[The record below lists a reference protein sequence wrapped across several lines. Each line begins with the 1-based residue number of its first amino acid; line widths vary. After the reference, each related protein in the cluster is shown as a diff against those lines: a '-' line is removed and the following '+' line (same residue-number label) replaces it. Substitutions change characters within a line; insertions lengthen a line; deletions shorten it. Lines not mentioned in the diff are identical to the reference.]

1 MRDPARKADAAVPAE
16 EARPSGGFYRRF
28 GKRWLDILLSLMAIV
43 FLFPFFLLFALA
55 IRLDTPGPILFFQ
68 ERLGLHGK
76 IFRIPKFRTM
86 THVSRTPDREIH
98 PGDPE
103 LTRVGAFLRRFKLD
117 ELVQIFNV
125 FRGQMSVV
133 GPRPALP
140 RQLAEYDENGRKR
153 LLVRPGLSGL
163 AQVHGN
169 IYLTWP
175 ERWQYD
181 ARYVDEC
188 SLGLDLW
195 IIWRTIAVQIRGEE
209 KFLEHPDGKRG

>member
-1 MRDPARKADAAVPAE
+1 MMMDAQPP
-16 EARPSGGFYRRF
+16 RGFYRRF
-28 GKRWLDILLSLMAIV
+28 GKRWLDLLLSLLAIV
-43 FLFPFFLLFALA
+43 VLTPFFLIIAAA
-55 IRLDTPGPILFFQ
+55 IRLDSPGPVLYVQ
-68 ERLGLHGK
+68 ERLGLRGK

-86 THVSRTPDREIH
+86 THVPRTPNREIH

-103 LTRVGAFLRRFKLD
+103 LTRVGAFLRRYKLD

-125 FRGQMSVV
+125 FWGYMSVV

-140 RQLAEYDENGRKR
+140 RQLAEYDEIGRKR

-209 KFLEHPDGKRG
+209 KFLEPPDGKQT